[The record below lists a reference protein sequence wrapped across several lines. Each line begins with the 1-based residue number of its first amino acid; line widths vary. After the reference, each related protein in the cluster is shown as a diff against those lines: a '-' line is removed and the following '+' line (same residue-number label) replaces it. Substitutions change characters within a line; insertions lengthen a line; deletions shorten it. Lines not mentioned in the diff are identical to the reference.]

1 MSPTFRYAGRTRS
14 GKPVEGERSAKSVD
28 AAVAALRR
36 EQVFVTRIDAAAR
49 GSAPRPRA
57 ARAGKAAAPARLAA
71 FTRQLAVMV
80 DAGLPLV
87 ECLEVLGAQEEDGSF
102 RETILAVRGRVEG
115 GSGLAEAMA
124 HYPAAFDALYTNM
137 IAAGEAGGVLDAI
150 LHRLAAYIE
159 TTVRLRARVASAL
172 TYPAAVVAIASATV
186 AVVLWKV
193 IPAFTSLFDGLGAA
207 LPLPTRVVI
216 AASDRFVDAAPLLA
230 LGAGAGA
237 LTARRWR
244 RTPRGRR
251 FVDGLLLRTPVLGG
265 VLRKAA
271 VARFCRTLGTLL
283 ASGVPILDGLEITA
297 RTAGNAVV
305 EEAVLATRGSIEG
318 GQSVSAPLER
328 TAVFPP
334 LVTQMISVGE
344 TTGALDAMLA
354 KIASFYESEVE
365 TAVAGMLALI
375 EPVLIA
381 LLGVV
386 VGGIVIAMYLPI
398 FDLISRMAA

>member
-1 MSPTFRYAGRTRS
+1 M
-14 GKPVEGERSAKSVD
+14 
-28 AAVAALRR
+28 
-36 EQVFVTRIDAAAR
+36 
-49 GSAPRPRA
+49 
-57 ARAGKAAAPARLAA
+57 
-71 FTRQLAVMV
+71 
-80 DAGLPLV
+80 
-87 ECLEVLGAQEEDGSF
+87 
-102 RETILAVRGRVEG
+102 
-115 GSGLAEAMA
+115 
-124 HYPAAFDALYTNM
+124 
-137 IAAGEAGGVLDAI
+137 
-150 LHRLAAYIE
+150 
-159 TTVRLRARVASAL
+159 ASAL

-193 IPAFTSLFDGLGAA
+193 IPAFTALFDGLGAA

-305 EEAVLATRGSIEG
+305 EEAVLAARGSIEG

>member
-1 MSPTFRYAGRTRS
+1 MSVTFRYAGRTRS
-14 GKPVEGERSAKSVD
+14 GEPVEGERTAESID

-36 EQVFVTRIDAAAR
+36 EHVFVTRIDAVAR
-49 GSAPRPRA
+49 RRAPRPEA
-57 ARAGKAAAPARLAA
+57 ARVGKAAAPARLAV

-87 ECLEVLGAQEEDGSF
+87 ECLEVLGAQEEDASF
-102 RETILAVRGRVEG
+102 RRTILAVCGRVEG
-115 GSGLAEAMA
+115 GSGLAAAMA
-124 HYPAAFDALYTNM
+124 HYPAAFDPLYTNM

-150 LHRLAAYIE
+150 LDRLATYIE

-172 TYPAAVVAIASATV
+172 SYPAAVVVIAAATV
-186 AVVLWKV
+186 AVILWKV
-193 IPAFTSLFDGLGAA
+193 IPTFTALFDGLGAA
-207 LPLPTRVVI
+207 PPLPTRMVI
-216 AASDRFVDAAPLLA
+216 AVSDRFVAAAPLLL
-230 LGAGAGA
+230 LGAGAGVLA
-237 LTARRWR
+237 SRRLYH
-244 RTPRGRR
+244 TQRGRR
-251 FVDGLLLRTPVLGG
+251 LVDRWLLRTPVFGG

-283 ASGVPILDGLEITA
+283 ASGVPILDGLAITA

-305 EEAVLATRGSIEG
+305 EDAVMMARGSIEG
-318 GQSVSAPLER
+318 GQSISAPLAR
-328 TAVFPP
+328 TEVFPP
-334 LVTQMISVGE
+334 LVTQMINVGE

-365 TAVAGMLALI
+365 TAVAGMLALV